1 MPPFSFSST
10 VCGGDFPVTVIW
22 PLNQVTPS
30 LLSLQSGPLAGYK
43 ISTCTMAPIETVL
56 HPDRTI
62 FPNLW
67 GFPDGSVYK
76 ESTCNAGDACSIPG
90 SKRSPGGVHGN
101 PLQYSCWDNPMDR
114 D

>member
-1 MPPFSFSST
+1 M
-10 VCGGDFPVTVIW
+10 TVIW
-22 PLNQVTPS
+22 PLDQVTPS

-43 ISTCTMAPIETVL
+43 ISTCTMAPTETVL

-90 SKRSPGGVHGN
+90 SKRSPGGEHGN